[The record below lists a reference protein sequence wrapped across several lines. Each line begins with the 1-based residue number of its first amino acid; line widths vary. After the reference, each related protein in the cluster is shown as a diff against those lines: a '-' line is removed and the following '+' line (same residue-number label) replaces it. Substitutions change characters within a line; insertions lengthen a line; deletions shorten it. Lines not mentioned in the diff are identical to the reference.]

1 MHWTLRISAAIALM
15 LAGALAAS
23 AQSSVLGPDIS
34 PPTGPPPPSF
44 LIEPEPPPRHLRAP
58 GFSRACFDRHES
70 PELEQNM
77 AGIASRH
84 CLCLDRRF
92 ARHGLRRD
100 AYDFFARV
108 YVEDVDDF
116 IGEYT
121 HGGDWL
127 EILAEEETYCRSNP
141 IPPLLGIHEASP
153 APFPRPAGSWG
164 GIVRAGPGQRFE
176 RIGSLREGED
186 VTLLEDTG
194 HVWQGYPWFRIA
206 YRNGREGYKW
216 GGILCARHDQADPS
230 LSGECPK
237 P

>member
-1 MHWTLRISAAIALM
+1 MLWTLRISAAIALM
-15 LAGALAAS
+15 VAGTLAAS
-23 AQSSVLGPDIS
+23 AQSSVLAPEGSLAGPFFS
-34 PPTGPPPPSF
+34 GPV
-44 LIEPEPPPRHLRAP
+44 LEHPPRPVPYGAP
-58 GFSRACFDRHES
+58 GFSRACLDRHHRH
-70 PELEQNM
+70 ELDRVM
-77 AGIASRH
+77 VGIASNL
-84 CLCLDRRF
+84 CLCLDRGF

-108 YVEDVDDF
+108 YSEEVDDF

-127 EILAEEETYCRSNP
+127 EILAKEEAVCRAQP
-141 IPPLLGIHEASP
+141 ISPMFGFPEASP

-186 VTLLEDTG
+186 VTLLEDIG
-194 HVWQGYPWFRIA
+194 QVWQGFPWFHIA

-216 GGILCARHDQADPS
+216 GGILCARHDQADPN
-230 LSGECPK
+230 LSGQCPK